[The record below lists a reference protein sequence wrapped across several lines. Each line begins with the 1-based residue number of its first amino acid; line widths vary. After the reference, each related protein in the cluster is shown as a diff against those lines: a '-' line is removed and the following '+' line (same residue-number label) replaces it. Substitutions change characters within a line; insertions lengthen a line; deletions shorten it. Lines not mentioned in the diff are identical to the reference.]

1 MAAQIDDLINQ
12 LAALEVADA
21 TRHSKRLQF
30 PGAEMVIEFEKIACE
45 MMGWTRSGS
54 KPPVVMAKLWEL
66 LLENTQEHHMFPRG
80 LKKKHLLWGLYL
92 FDEGLFQRA
101 QHPRGLD
108 MR

>member
-54 KPPVVMAKLWEL
+54 KPTL
-66 LLENTQEHHMFPRG
+66 LTLTFFTMSNLLSFPIFYFMRG
-80 LKKKHLLWGLYL
+80 CVTTCLSTH
-92 FDEGLFQRA
+92 
-101 QHPRGLD
+101 
-108 MR
+108 